1 MVEARVNSWVS
12 GMRSPMVRWVP
23 QFASGRAKGRRQG
36 GGPVVLTGIR
46 EDDPLRRG

>member
-12 GMRSPMVRWVP
+12 GMRSPMAP
-23 QFASGRAKGRRQG
+23 QFASGRAKRRRQG